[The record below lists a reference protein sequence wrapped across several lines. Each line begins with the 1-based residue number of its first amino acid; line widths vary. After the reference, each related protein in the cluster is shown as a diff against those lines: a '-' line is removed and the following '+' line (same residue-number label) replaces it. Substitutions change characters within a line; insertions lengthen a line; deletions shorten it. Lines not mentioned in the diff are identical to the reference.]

1 MCEPLVERLHKFFVR
16 VFTTNDL
23 FDKDKRQEMRIE
35 SLALDDE
42 VAKLEAALT
51 LIGDIAYDCDGYT
64 GSASKLGELVN
75 EIYGYAR
82 NPQTAVDA
90 LADIQEKGDGG
101 FQEIGGQRFE
111 NSDTQE
117 SGK

>member
-42 VAKLEAALT
+42 VAQLEAALT
-51 LIGDIAYDCDGYT
+51 LIGDVAYDRDGHT
-64 GSASKLGELVN
+64 SDAEKLGALID

-90 LADIQEKGDGG
+90 LK
-101 FQEIGGQRFE
+101 
-111 NSDTQE
+111 E
-117 SGK
+117 SK